1 MEWTGASEPVGPY
14 RVFVRNLVFYSRLR
28 QDNLFDEASAI
39 RFLELSER
47 VLLVVRP
54 SDLTLLEHRAGVTT
68 RELARVTYLN
78 TANLR
83 LRSLLQP
90 AEDLLETVVL
100 VTNR

>member
-1 MEWTGASEPVGPY
+1 M
-14 RVFVRNLVFYSRLR
+14 
-28 QDNLFDEASAI
+28 
-39 RFLELSER
+39 RFLQSPDR

-90 AEDLLETVVL
+90 AADLLETVVL

>member
-1 MEWTGASEPVGPY
+1 
-14 RVFVRNLVFYSRLR
+14 VRNLVFYSRLR
-28 QDNLFDEASAI
+28 QQDLFDEASAV
-39 RFLELSER
+39 RFLQLPER
-47 VLLVVRP
+47 VLLIVRP
-54 SDLTLLEHRAGVTT
+54 TDLTSLEQRAGVTT

-83 LRSLLQP
+83 LRSLMQP